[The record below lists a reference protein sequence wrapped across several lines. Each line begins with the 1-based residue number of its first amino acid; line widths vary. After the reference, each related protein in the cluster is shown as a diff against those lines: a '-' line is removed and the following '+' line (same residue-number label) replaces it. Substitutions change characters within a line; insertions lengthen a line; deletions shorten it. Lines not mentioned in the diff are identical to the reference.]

1 MSDQSPLVVS
11 MMVEALV
18 VNDQTRHTSAWMRTT
33 MNYNGLSKGMNGA
46 APQTSDPNFS
56 GQQPNW
62 GTYYNGVYLKWR
74 LPRAF
79 THGVQDSVSGITT
92 YPQVPNRWLVVR
104 TGGPAASRTAT
115 AWIIE
120 SDYAWPGNVQPANA
134 SQLPSRYPRTLP
146 NGTMPYAY
154 FIGRNVSLEGGSWS
168 ETGHS
173 LGLTAVAPG
182 NPAFA
187 YYQPQNNNVFSFI
200 DPLQYAQI
208 GPSTLSYT
216 VFGWF
221 SSAANDPLANP
232 GELAFSDLL
241 AQLDWQRPANTD
253 PSLTASWSLLCG
265 SVDGVVWQNGANPG
279 GGPPTGNPPISIAL
293 GNTSAEALTA
303 LVAAQADEQAQPI
316 EADLLEA
323 LQLDAIDVLDQ
334 PDGAA
339 QLAERVQ
346 ASFFK
351 KFSGGYTWSLVT
363 APNQT
368 APSSDFSAILAHLNK
383 SQAAFDAA
391 MVASAALRAQLY
403 VAWWKNFVYP
413 NASNGV
419 SNPIL
424 QQSDLTALVAD
435 LTQQVDLANEAVF
448 QLRAQVPHGDTQQAL
463 AAAIAAYQS
472 RNGIPD
478 TLQLKRSAAP
488 QFYQANEPVV
498 LIAGAGASGIV
509 DDDAPALARF
519 ASQLVTGFKF
529 GATTVTA
536 STPNLTIPLPSLGGA
551 TGVPWTGALATAL
564 LQEAFFLDP
573 NNATLVGTA
582 LGNTDYAAIANAML
596 APAND
601 AGVYPT
607 GAVTQWN
614 GNPWHPLLLMYQ
626 SSYFALPYGTTAA
639 PNWQF
644 QGGGYVLGQDA
655 TTIEQSGLGPSGT
668 LYLAPTASF
677 NMEARL
683 TQYLANNPNLP
694 ADQAAALKALL
705 DFVQNSD
712 NWDLLS
718 QALDGFN
725 AQLRLVQPGL
735 FVNPQATDAT
745 LAAQI
750 GDAATSPPGLGPVP
764 SQGASTT
771 SLFQPWRAGQFYLTG
786 LIVVDEWGQAL
797 YPIDQQT
804 AATEHVY
811 LPPELTPVLT
821 SLPKTLNVV
830 GGVTIDGLSPA
841 LAAANGPQFTLT
853 VSGAGFAAD
862 AVVVWGSTP
871 LTTSYLDANT
881 LTATVPAHL
890 LAAGSFPITVR
901 SGGATSAPA
910 SFTVSAGVVIDTLT
924 PSLLQAGMAP
934 SSLVPLLVTGA
945 NFGPDAIVSWNG
957 INLAT
962 AVDDAAT
969 LTAQI
974 PATFLAAPASIA
986 VTVTTAGT
994 TSAPAT
1000 FTIADGPAVTALT
1013 PASVIA
1019 GSGAITL
1026 TVTGVGFT
1034 PSSVVAWISASGGP
1048 MAQLE
1053 TSFVTPEQLSAQLP
1067 ATAIASQ
1074 GTLTIVESTGSSIV
1088 AKGATS
1094 VIQLPPALL
1103 QPARLDF
1110 DLVSASNDLIVVG
1123 PANPGAD
1130 PVCGWVLPNH
1140 LDASLMAYDAAGAFL
1155 GEMTLGAE
1163 ADGTQ
1168 AICWSSAPSGS
1179 TLADIATAIP
1189 HFGPFLLALS
1199 QQTPA
1204 VFQSFL
1210 AAIDETMWTTQ
1221 PIGAVFDKSLAVL
1234 IGRPLAMVRAS
1245 LRFELAGSPYQD
1257 PSWQFTLDAAPPD
1270 ITGYLFGIELGN
1282 IAQLDDGLI
1291 GYFTGDN
1298 YATFNVVQQSGASD
1312 SSYLAPIGVDDNYVD
1327 MPFDGTTV
1335 HVSMLVD
1342 PRAPVHATTGI
1353 LPPLSLAVPSQFV
1366 DAALAAMNVTFR
1378 LEGVLTDQLLAAQ
1391 GTSAEAGATTTM
1403 LLPLPAEKTGS
1414 WSWLE
1419 NNGGTWS
1426 AYPTAPNDATAR
1438 LANVAPVL
1446 RQGMLQLSAPFS
1458 RKGPTP

>member
-1 MSDQSPLVVS
+1 VSDQSPLVVS

-18 VNDQTRHTSAWMRTT
+18 VNDPTRHTSAWMRTR
-33 MNYNGLSKGMNGA
+33 MNYNVLSKGMNGA
-46 APQTSDPNFS
+46 APQTSDTNFS
-56 GQQPNW
+56 GPQPNW

-74 LPRAF
+74 LPWVF
-79 THGVQDSVSGITT
+79 THGAQDSVSGITT
-92 YPQVPNRWLVVR
+92 YPQAPNRWLVVR

-120 SDYAWPGNVQPANA
+120 SDYAWPGGVNPANV
-134 SQLPSRYPRTLP
+134 SQLPSLYPRTAS
-146 NGTMPYAY
+146 NGTMPFASY
-154 FIGRNVSLEGGSWS
+154 IGRNVSLQGGSWS
-168 ETGHS
+168 ETGSS
-173 LGLTAVAPG
+173 LGLTAVGPG

-200 DPLQYAQI
+200 DPLQYAGI
-208 GPSTLSYT
+208 GASTLSYT
-216 VFGWF
+216 VLGWF

-232 GELAFSDLL
+232 GGLAFNDLL
-241 AQLDWQRPANTD
+241 AQLDWELAANTD

-265 SVDGVVWQNGANPG
+265 SVDGVAWQSSANPG
-279 GGPPTGNPPISIAL
+279 GGPPTGNPPISIAV
-293 GNTSAEALTA
+293 GNTSVEALTA
-303 LVAAQADEQAQPI
+303 LVTTQADEQAPPI
-316 EADLLEA
+316 EAELLEA

-346 ASFFK
+346 TSFFK

-368 APSSDFSAILAHLNK
+368 APSTGFSAVLAHLNK
-383 SQAAFDAA
+383 SQALLDATLI
-391 MVASAALRAQLY
+391 ASAVLRTQLY
-403 VAWWKNFVYP
+403 VAWWKKFVYP
-413 NASNGV
+413 NAIQV

-424 QQSDLTALVAD
+424 QQSDLATLVTD
-435 LTQQVDLANEAVF
+435 LTQQVDAAKELIDR
-448 QLRAQVPHGDTQQAL
+448 LRARIPHGDTQEAL

-472 RNGIPD
+472 QNGIPD

-509 DDDAPALARF
+509 NDSAPALARF
-519 ASQLVTGFKF
+519 ASQLVTGFQF

-536 STPNLTIPLPSLGGA
+536 STPNLTIPLPSLSGA
-551 TGVPWTGALATAL
+551 TGVPWTSALVTAL

-582 LGNTDYAAIANAML
+582 LGNSDDAAIADAML

-601 AGVYPT
+601 VGTYPT

-626 SSYFALPYGTTAA
+626 SSYFAMPYGTTAA

-644 QGGGYVLGQDA
+644 QGGSYVLSQDA
-655 TTIEQSGLGPSGT
+655 AAIQQAGLGPFGT

-683 TQYLANNPNLP
+683 RQYLANNPNLP

-705 DFVQNSD
+705 DFVQTSD

-725 AQLRLVQPGL
+725 DQLRLIQPGL
-735 FVNPQATDAT
+735 FINPQATDAT
-745 LAAQI
+745 LAAKI
-750 GDAATSPPGLGPVP
+750 GDAATNPPGLGLVP
-764 SQGASTT
+764 AQGASTT
-771 SLFQPWRAGQFYLTG
+771 SLFQPWRAGQFFLTS

-797 YPIDQQT
+797 YPIDEST
-804 AATEHVY
+804 SATEHVY

-821 SLPKTLNVV
+821 SLPATLNVV
-830 GGVTIDGLSPA
+830 TGVTIDGLSPA
-841 LAAANGPQFTLT
+841 LAAANGPPLTLT
-853 VSGAGFAAD
+853 VSGAGFVSD
-862 AVVVWGSTP
+862 AVVAWGNTP
-871 LTTSYLDANT
+871 LATSQVNANA
-881 LTATVPAHL
+881 LTATVPANL
-890 LAAGSFPITVR
+890 LTAGSYPITVA
-901 SGGATSAPA
+901 SNGTTSAPA
-910 SFTVSAGVVIDTLT
+910 TFTVNTGVAIDTLT
-924 PSLLQAGMAP
+924 PSLLQTGMAP

-945 NFGPDAIVSWNG
+945 NFGQDAVVSWNG
-957 INLAT
+957 TNLT
-962 AVDDAAT
+962 TVVDDAAT

-974 PATFLAAPASIA
+974 PATFLAAPASVAI
-986 VTVTTAGT
+986 TVTTGGT

-1000 FTIADGPAVTALT
+1000 FTITDGPAVTALS

-1019 GSGAITL
+1019 GGAAMVL

-1034 PSSVVAWISASGGP
+1034 PSSVVAWTPASGSP
-1048 MAQLE
+1048 MSQLQ
-1053 TSFVTPEQLSAQLP
+1053 TSFTGPEQLAAQLP
-1067 ATAIASQ
+1067 AAAIASA
-1074 GTLTIVESTGSSIV
+1074 GALTIVESTGSSIV

-1094 VIQLPPALL
+1094 VIQLSPALL

-1110 DLVSASNDLIVVG
+1110 DLVSASSDLIVVG

-1130 PVCGWVLPNH
+1130 PICGWVLPNH
-1140 LDASLMAYDAAGAFL
+1140 LDASLMAYDDAGAFL
-1155 GEMTLGAE
+1155 GEMSVGVET
-1163 ADGTQ
+1163 DGSQ

-1179 TLADIATAIP
+1179 TLAGVATAIP

-1204 VFQSFL
+1204 TFQAFL
-1210 AAIDETMWTTQ
+1210 SAIDETMWTTQ

-1245 LRFELAGSPYQD
+1245 LRFELAGPPYQD
-1257 PSWQFTLDAAPPD
+1257 PSWQFTLNPAPPQ
-1270 ITGYLFGIELGN
+1270 ITNYLFGIELGN
-1282 IAQLDDGLI
+1282 IAQLDDGLV

-1298 YATFNVVQQSGASD
+1298 YATFNVVQQSGASAD
-1312 SSYLAPIGVDDNYVD
+1312 SYLAPIGVNDNYIAL
-1327 MPFDGTTV
+1327 PFDGTTIL
-1335 HVSMLVD
+1335 VSMLVD
-1342 PRAPVHATTGI
+1342 PRAPVHATTAI
-1353 LPPLSLAVPSQFV
+1353 LPPRALAVPSQLV

-1378 LEGVLTDQLLAAQ
+1378 LEGVLTDQVLV
-1391 GTSAEAGATTTM
+1391 AEETDAEIGANTTM
-1403 LLPLPAEKTGS
+1403 LLPVPAEKSGR

-1419 NNGGTWS
+1419 NNRGSWS

-1446 RQGMLQLSAPFS
+1446 RQGMLQLSAPFN